1 MSESAQLIPWVAWY
15 SPPSNNPYWYGTI
28 NVIGETLIHKP
39 NYNTELVRPL
49 IEFPEK
55 GVLVLTVVH
64 SKPDWGNTNKPPVF
78 FHYTEE
84 VRDSANIFDRVEVQ
98 YNNSPIHQITNIRE
112 PWPSFRAMQEQQSSN
127 SKPES

>member
-1 MSESAQLIPWVAWY
+1 MLEPTQLIPWIAWY
-15 SPPSNNPYWYGTI
+15 SPPINNPYWFGTI

-39 NYNTELVRPL
+39 DYNTELVRPI

-55 GVLVLTVVH
+55 GVLVLTIVH
-64 SKPDWGNTNKPPVF
+64 SKVDWGNTNQPPVF

-84 VRDSANIFDRVEVQ
+84 VQDSASIFNRVEVQ
-98 YNNSPIHQITNIRE
+98 YNNSPIHQITDIRE
-112 PWPSFRAMQEQQSSN
+112 PWLLFKSKSERQSSN